1 MTKLVSS
8 LLCSVLLV
16 AALSGCKSY
25 AANSVMVQPEVAS
38 SLNVVNGGLQAEA
51 QLLPEQSH
59 ALYEGDILVGTVEIK
74 SHVDGRAMYEYRWQW
89 SDADGIINEVGGG
102 GETWNTI
109 WLNPLEEKQLQ
120 GRSTTPGATAGELFM
135 RYAMNATQ

>member
-25 AANSVMVQPEVAS
+25 SANSVMVQPEVAS

-51 QLLPEQSH
+51 QLLPEQAH
-59 ALYEGDILVGTVEIK
+59 ALYEGDILVGTVEVK
-74 SHVDGRAMYEYRWQW
+74 SHVDGRTQYEYRWQW

-102 GETWNTI
+102 GETWNAL
-109 WLNPLEEKQLQ
+109 WLNPLETKQLQ
-120 GRSTTPGATAGELFM
+120 GRATTPGAIAGELFL
-135 RYAMNATQ
+135 RYTMPNQ